1 MKSRK
6 ILLKEIYK
14 NNKILF
20 FVGMILSILNVGFS
34 LLLSY
39 LIQTIINLAT
49 GTSLKPLYELIY
61 ELLIIFV
68 IYIIVSFLI
77 AFFKPIYVQKGV
89 RQFKNYIFSK
99 LLNKSIYKFKKD
111 GASVYISSLTNDI
124 KVIEENYISNFFEFV
139 TYILL
144 FIGALVMMLYYNYIL
159 TIVGIVSSLLP
170 FLVAIIY
177 GGKLERS
184 EKEVSESNEKFLH
197 FTKDTLSGFSVL
209 KSFKAENRIMSLFK
223 KENEKLEETKKVRS
237 HKKEKL
243 EAWSSILSC
252 FSQMVV
258 FIFGAY
264 LAISGKGMT
273 AGTIMM
279 FVQLMN
285 YVTTPLILIPQLLAT
300 RRSALPLV
308 DKIGKLLLEDETKEG
323 NKEKVELNKK
333 ITLNDVNFSYGENQV
348 INNINYCF
356 EMNKSYAVV
365 GGSGSGKTTLFQL
378 IMGIYDNYN
387 GSILYDDKNLKD
399 LDLESLYDVVSI
411 VEQNVFIFDDTI
423 LNNITMY
430 QNFDSAVLD
439 NVIKKSGLSKLV
451 CEKGLDYYCGEN
463 GSNLSGGEK
472 QRISIARGLLKNYR
486 LLLMD
491 EATSALDNE
500 TSMNIVDEVLLIPNL
515 LKIIITHNLNEKLLE
530 KFDEIIV
537 LKEGKIVEKGSFNDL
552 MKENNIFASLY
563 KVSQK

>member
-1 MKSRK
+1 
-6 ILLKEIYK
+6 
-14 NNKILF
+14 
-20 FVGMILSILNVGFS
+20 
-34 LLLSY
+34 
-39 LIQTIINLAT
+39 
-49 GTSLKPLYELIY
+49 
-61 ELLIIFV
+61 
-68 IYIIVSFLI
+68 
-77 AFFKPIYVQKGV
+77 
-89 RQFKNYIFSK
+89 
-99 LLNKSIYKFKKD
+99 
-111 GASVYISSLTNDI
+111 
-124 KVIEENYISNFFEFV
+124 
-139 TYILL
+139 
-144 FIGALVMMLYYNYIL
+144 
-159 TIVGIVSSLLP
+159 
-170 FLVAIIY
+170 
-177 GGKLERS
+177 
-184 EKEVSESNEKFLH
+184 
-197 FTKDTLSGFSVL
+197 
-209 KSFKAENRIMSLFK
+209 MSLFK

>member
-1 MKSRK
+1 
-6 ILLKEIYK
+6 
-14 NNKILF
+14 
-20 FVGMILSILNVGFS
+20 
-34 LLLSY
+34 
-39 LIQTIINLAT
+39 
-49 GTSLKPLYELIY
+49 
-61 ELLIIFV
+61 
-68 IYIIVSFLI
+68 
-77 AFFKPIYVQKGV
+77 
-89 RQFKNYIFSK
+89 
-99 LLNKSIYKFKKD
+99 
-111 GASVYISSLTNDI
+111 
-124 KVIEENYISNFFEFV
+124 
-139 TYILL
+139 
-144 FIGALVMMLYYNYIL
+144 MMLYYNYVL

-177 GGKLERS
+177 GGKLEKS

-209 KSFKAENRIMSLFK
+209 KSFKAENRIMRLFK

-252 FSQMVV
+252 FSQMIV

-264 LAISGKGMT
+264 LAISGKGIT

-308 DKIGKLLLEDETKEG
+308 DKIGKLLDEDETKECD
-323 NKEKVELNKK
+323 KEKVELNKN

-356 EMNKSYAVV
+356 EMNKSYAIV

-378 IMGIYDNYN
+378 IMGIYDNYDGN
-387 GSILYDDKNLKD
+387 ILYDGKNLKD

-411 VEQNVFIFDDTI
+411 VEQNVFVFDDTI

-430 QNFDSAVLD
+430 QEFDSTVLD
-439 NVIKKSGLSKLV
+439 NVINMSGLSKLV
-451 CEKGLDYYCGEN
+451 SEKGLDYYCGEN

-472 QRISIARGLLKNYR
+472 QRISIARSLLKNYR

-500 TSMNIVDEVLLIPNL
+500 TSMNIVDEILSIPNL

-537 LKEGKIVEKGSFNDL
+537 LKEGKIVEKGNFNDL

>member
-1 MKSRK
+1 
-6 ILLKEIYK
+6 
-14 NNKILF
+14 
-20 FVGMILSILNVGFS
+20 
-34 LLLSY
+34 
-39 LIQTIINLAT
+39 
-49 GTSLKPLYELIY
+49 
-61 ELLIIFV
+61 
-68 IYIIVSFLI
+68 
-77 AFFKPIYVQKGV
+77 
-89 RQFKNYIFSK
+89 
-99 LLNKSIYKFKKD
+99 
-111 GASVYISSLTNDI
+111 
-124 KVIEENYISNFFEFV
+124 
-139 TYILL
+139 
-144 FIGALVMMLYYNYIL
+144 MMLYYNYVL

-177 GGKLERS
+177 GGKLEKS

-209 KSFKAENRIMSLFK
+209 KSFKAENRIMRLFK

-252 FSQMVV
+252 FSQMIV

-264 LAISGKGMT
+264 LAISGKGIT

-308 DKIGKLLLEDETKEG
+308 DKIGKLLAEDETKECD
-323 NKEKVELNKK
+323 KEKVELNKS
-333 ITLNDVNFSYGENQV
+333 ITLSDVNFSYGENQV

-356 EMNKSYAVV
+356 EMNKSYAIV

-387 GSILYDDKNLKD
+387 GNILYDGKNLKD

-411 VEQNVFIFDDTI
+411 VEQNVFVFDDTI

-430 QNFDSAVLD
+430 QEFDSTVLD
-439 NVIKKSGLSKLV
+439 NVINMSGLSKLV
-451 CEKGLDYYCGEN
+451 SEKGLDYYCGEN

-472 QRISIARGLLKNYR
+472 QRISIARSLLKNYR

-500 TSMNIVDEVLLIPNL
+500 TSMNIVDEILSIPNL

-537 LKEGKIVEKGSFNDL
+537 LKEGKIVEKGNFNDL

>member
-1 MKSRK
+1 M
-6 ILLKEIYK
+6 
-14 NNKILF
+14 
-20 FVGMILSILNVGFS
+20 
-34 LLLSY
+34 
-39 LIQTIINLAT
+39 
-49 GTSLKPLYELIY
+49 
-61 ELLIIFV
+61 
-68 IYIIVSFLI
+68 
-77 AFFKPIYVQKGV
+77 
-89 RQFKNYIFSK
+89 
-99 LLNKSIYKFKKD
+99 
-111 GASVYISSLTNDI
+111 
-124 KVIEENYISNFFEFV
+124 
-139 TYILL
+139 
-144 FIGALVMMLYYNYIL
+144 
-159 TIVGIVSSLLP
+159 
-170 FLVAIIY
+170 VAIIY
-177 GGKLERS
+177 GGKLEKS

-209 KSFKAENRIMSLFK
+209 KSFKAENRIMRLFK

-252 FSQMVV
+252 FSQMIV

-264 LAISGKGMT
+264 LAISGKGIT

-308 DKIGKLLLEDETKEG
+308 DKIGKLLAEDETKECD
-323 NKEKVELNKK
+323 KEKVELNKS
-333 ITLNDVNFSYGENQV
+333 ITLSDVNFSYGENQV

-356 EMNKSYAVV
+356 EMNKSYAIV

-387 GSILYDDKNLKD
+387 GNILYDGKNLKD

-411 VEQNVFIFDDTI
+411 VEQNVFVFDDTI

-430 QNFDSAVLD
+430 QEFDSTVLD
-439 NVIKKSGLSKLV
+439 NVINMSGLSKLV
-451 CEKGLDYYCGEN
+451 SEKGLDYYCGEN

-472 QRISIARGLLKNYR
+472 QRISIARSLLKNYR

-500 TSMNIVDEVLLIPNL
+500 TSMNIVDEILSIPNL

-537 LKEGKIVEKGSFNDL
+537 LKEGKIVEKGNFNDL

>member
-1 MKSRK
+1 MS
-6 ILLKEIYK
+6 
-14 NNKILF
+14 
-20 FVGMILSILNVGFS
+20 
-34 LLLSY
+34 
-39 LIQTIINLAT
+39 
-49 GTSLKPLYELIY
+49 
-61 ELLIIFV
+61 
-68 IYIIVSFLI
+68 
-77 AFFKPIYVQKGV
+77 
-89 RQFKNYIFSK
+89 
-99 LLNKSIYKFKKD
+99 
-111 GASVYISSLTNDI
+111 
-124 KVIEENYISNFFEFV
+124 
-139 TYILL
+139 
-144 FIGALVMMLYYNYIL
+144 
-159 TIVGIVSSLLP
+159 GIVSSLLP

-177 GGKLERS
+177 GGKLEKS

-237 HKKEKL
+237 HKKGKL

-451 CEKGLDYYCGEN
+451 SEKGLEYYCGEN